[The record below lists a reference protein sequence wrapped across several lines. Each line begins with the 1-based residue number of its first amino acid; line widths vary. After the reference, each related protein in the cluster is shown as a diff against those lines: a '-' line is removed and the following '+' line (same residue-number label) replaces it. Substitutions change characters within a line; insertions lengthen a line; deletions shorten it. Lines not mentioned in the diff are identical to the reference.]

1 MLLAWQAHC
10 LARSP
15 LTRPPYRSTH
25 SRIDDLRLHAQ
36 SLAETLVQFL
46 SGESRQ
52 LRRSAVK
59 LIQLLIASTGQQIM
73 LRHIPSVISL
83 LQSDD
88 WGLRAVALE
97 TLKLVPDLEISQS
110 WLSPIIAMLQA
121 EDWGLRAVALEALA
135 LLNCSALVTVAA
147 RLLDQLRKRDVE
159 LHWEVTPYLD
169 RVAK

>member
-1 MLLAWQAHC
+1 M
-10 LARSP
+10 
-15 LTRPPYRSTH
+15 
-25 SRIDDLRLHAQ
+25 
-36 SLAETLVQFL
+36 
-46 SGESRQ
+46 
-52 LRRSAVK
+52 K

-147 RLLDQLRKRDVE
+147 SFTGR
-159 LHWEVTPYLD
+159 
-169 RVAK
+169 